1 MIIITRH
8 ASMVEFLQKNGIVG
22 EVISHVDN
30 ISQIEGKD
38 VFGILPINM
47 AANVNSITTI
57 GFTNL
62 PQEMRGKELTLEQ
75 MEEFGAY
82 LETFKVTKCS

>member
-1 MIIITRH
+1 MIIVTRH
-8 ASMVEFLQKNGIVG
+8 AAVVEFLAKNGITG
-22 EVISHVDN
+22 DVISHVTD
-30 ISQIEGKD
+30 ISEISGKD
-38 VFGILPINM
+38 VFGILPIQM
-47 AANVNSITTI
+47 AASLNSITTI

-82 LETFKVTKCS
+82 LETFKVVKV